1 MSGQASA
8 IIAPRSP
15 PSMPHSAPLS
25 VVALRPALTAP
36 ARGAWLRAGRDGETP
51 PSRTKKQTCSYGS
64 AILQNLTHTTYR
76 ASQVPID
83 SPHSRCS
90 DPQWVFLS
98 RRFRPAL
105 CILSCP
111 PSPTSKAPDGANPY
125 AANAATAAG
134 SR

>member
-25 VVALRPALTAP
+25 AVALRPALTAP

-64 AILQNLTHTTYR
+64 AILQNLTHTT
-76 ASQVPID
+76 AQSSSLALLSICQVSANRDEI
-83 SPHSRCS
+83 HGVI
-90 DPQWVFLS
+90 QLS
-98 RRFRPAL
+98 APPAEKM
-105 CILSCP
+105 P
-111 PSPTSKAPDGANPY
+111 VPN
-125 AANAATAAG
+125 
-134 SR
+134 